1 MCVPDR
7 IAIWNCWNEN
17 IGGRNALDLL
27 YLKSE
32 FVDFNLPGCDP
43 KATHYYETN
52 PQGHK
57 Q

>member
-1 MCVPDR
+1 MFPIELQFGIVGMKILGQKCTRSTVSQ
-7 IAIWNCWNEN
+7 N
-17 IGGRNALDLL
+17 
-27 YLKSE
+27 E
-32 FVDFNLPGCDP
+32 FVDFNLWGRDP